1 MRVNTG
7 IMAKEDAKQLY
18 PDKHG
23 NVTLLCHECGHIHRI
38 DAASY
43 KAPGK
48 STQLSITCDKC
59 GHALE
64 ASISFRKH
72 FRKETNLRGSCTTR
86 FAQPNRTISGEFSGI
101 IVTNVSL
108 SGIGFIVKSPIHAK
122 EGDILD
128 VKFKLDDPKQTI
140 ISKQVVVRRIIDNI
154 FAAEFTPPM
163 DPTGSPLAFYLRF
176 RQD

>member
-1 MRVNTG
+1 MMVNTG

-18 PDKHG
+18 PDKNG

-43 KAPGK
+43 QAPGK
-48 STQLSITCDKC
+48 STRLSITCDKC

-72 FRKETNLRGSCTTR
+72 FRKETNLTGSCTTR

-101 IVTNVSL
+101 IVKNVSL
-108 SGIGFIVKSPIHAK
+108 SGIGFIVKSPLHVK

-128 VKFKLDDPKQTI
+128 VKFKLDDPKRTV
-140 ISKQVVVRRIIDNI
+140 ISKQVIVRRIIDNL

>member
-1 MRVNTG
+1 
-7 IMAKEDAKQLY
+7 MAQEDAKQVY
-18 PDKHG
+18 PDKNG
-23 NVTLLCHECGHIHRI
+23 NVTLVCHGCGHSHRI
-38 DAASY
+38 DAAPY
-43 KAPGK
+43 RAPGK
-48 STQLSITCDKC
+48 STRLSITCDKC

-72 FRKETNLRGSCTTR
+72 YRKDTNLRGTCTTR
-86 FAQPNRTISGEFSGI
+86 FAQPHRTISGEFSGI
-101 IVTNVSL
+101 VVKNVSL

-128 VKFKLDDPKQTI
+128 VKFKLDDPKRTV
-140 ISKQVVVRRIIDNI
+140 ISKQVVIRRIIDNL

>member
-1 MRVNTG
+1 MRVSTE

-18 PDKHG
+18 PDKDG

-38 DAASY
+38 DTAPY

-48 STQLSITCDKC
+48 SSRLSITCNKC
-59 GHALE
+59 GNALE

-72 FRKETNLRGSCTTR
+72 YRKETNLRGTCTTR
-86 FAQPNRTISGEFSGI
+86 SAQPDRTISGDFSGI
-101 IVTNVSL
+101 VVTNVSL

-128 VKFKLDDPKQTI
+128 VKFKLDDPKQTV
-140 ISKQVVVRRIIDNI
+140 ISKKVIVRRIIDNL

-163 DPTGSPLAFYLRF
+163 DSTGSPLAFYLRF

>member
-1 MRVNTG
+1 MRVSTG

-18 PDKHG
+18 PDKDG

-38 DAASY
+38 DTAPY

-48 STQLSITCDKC
+48 SSRLSITCDKC
-59 GHALE
+59 GTALE

-72 FRKETNLRGSCTTR
+72 YRKETTLRGTCTTR

-101 IVTNVSL
+101 VVTNVSL

-128 VKFKLDDPKQTI
+128 VKFKLDDPKQTV